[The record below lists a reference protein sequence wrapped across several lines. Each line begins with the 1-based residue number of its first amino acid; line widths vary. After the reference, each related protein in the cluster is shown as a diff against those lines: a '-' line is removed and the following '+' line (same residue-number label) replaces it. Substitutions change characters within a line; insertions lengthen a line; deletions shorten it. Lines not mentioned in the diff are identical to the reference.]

1 MTKHNSAERWVGFL
15 LPWFVY
21 NQNSKWPPIYALLSP
36 PCTCINGKNISVS
49 HINGNVISVK
59 EGQFSFR
66 EIYNPSC
73 HIILKGIMNQ
83 LILPFAVTKN
93 TLITNK
99 LRVPFILT
107 LYLNTQ
113 TRKFMHKLIFYACIF
128 IIPVKQV

>member
-1 MTKHNSAERWVGFL
+1 MYQWK
-15 LPWFVY
+15 
-21 NQNSKWPPIYALLSP
+21 
-36 PCTCINGKNISVS
+36 KNVSVS

-59 EGQFSFR
+59 EGQFSIR

-73 HIILKGIMNQ
+73 YKILKGIINQ

-107 LYLNTQ
+107 LYLNT
-113 TRKFMHKLIFYACIF
+113 
-128 IIPVKQV
+128 